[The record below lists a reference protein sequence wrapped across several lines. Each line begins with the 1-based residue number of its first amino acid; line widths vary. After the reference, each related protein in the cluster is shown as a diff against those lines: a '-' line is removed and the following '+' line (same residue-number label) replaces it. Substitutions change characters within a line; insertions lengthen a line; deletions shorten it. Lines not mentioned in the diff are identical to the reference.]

1 MAETTSVAQKARDP
15 REDAVLLP
23 PVDVVEDAGGIT
35 LYADMPGVAKENIN
49 VKVEG
54 DALTIEGTL
63 SLVVPESMTEHHTE
77 VRYPRYRR
85 VLTLSQELDRERA
98 TAEMN
103 QGVLKLRIPKAEQA
117 RPRRIEVKVA

>member
-49 VKVEG
+49 VKVEV

-63 SLVVPESMTEHHTE
+63 SLVVPESMT
-77 VRYPRYRR
+77 
-85 VLTLSQELDRERA
+85 
-98 TAEMN
+98 
-103 QGVLKLRIPKAEQA
+103 
-117 RPRRIEVKVA
+117 